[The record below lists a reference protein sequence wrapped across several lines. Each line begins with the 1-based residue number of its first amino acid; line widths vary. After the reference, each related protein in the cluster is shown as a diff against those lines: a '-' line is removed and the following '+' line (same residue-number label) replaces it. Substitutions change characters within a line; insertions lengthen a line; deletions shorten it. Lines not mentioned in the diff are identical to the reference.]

1 MSLQNRWLKRV
12 AGLPNQMNNK
22 NPHSFFTGIIV
33 SVLLL
38 VLFAQTTFANSTE
51 SDFDSIIIQPIDQVT
66 HSKKLDRI
74 MYRNGILNFRK
85 INNDTYII
93 PLNGLEDRNAKIA
106 ELKHSG
112 LFKLVEPD
120 YKLSLDQDV
129 PERDYTKIIKHSPKG
144 PTYPKP
150 ADTTSADVVEITPND
165 RGFNSQYYLREINA
179 TKAWNTTVGNSLLV
193 GILDTGVDANHPD
206 LDGKISTS
214 ANPDY
219 LTDQI
224 GHGTEVAGIIA
235 ARTNNNQG
243 IAGIAWNTK
252 LLPLRITDENG
263 VARVSTVVSALDEAY
278 AMGVKII
285 QISLS
290 TNQFSQTLKTAI
302 EEANK
307 RGILIVSTSGN
318 TGIEELRFPAAFDN
332 VIGVGAVNQSK
343 IKESYS
349 TTGEHVSLVA
359 PGASIYTTSLDS
371 GYAAV
376 TGTSFAAPQ
385 IAGAA
390 ALVWSIAPELT
401 NEEVRQVLFDS
412 AEDLG
417 DKGKD
422 KLYGYGLLNTQKA
435 VELAKA
441 KATQAEKQT
450 TEIPNIESW
459 IKK

>member
-1 MSLQNRWLKRV
+1 
-12 AGLPNQMNNK
+12 MNNK
-22 NPHSFFTGIIV
+22 NKHSFFTGIIA
-33 SVLLL
+33 SALLL
-38 VLFAQTTFANSTE
+38 TLFAQTAFAKSPEN
-51 SDFDSIIIQPIDQVT
+51 DFDSIIVEPIAQVT

-74 MYRNGILNFRK
+74 MYRNGLFNFRK
-85 INNDTYII
+85 ITNNTYLI
-93 PLNGLEDRNAKIA
+93 PLNKTEDKNAKIV
-106 ELKHSG
+106 ELKQSG

-120 YKLSLDQDV
+120 YKFSLDEEDV
-129 PERDYTKIIKHSPKG
+129 PERDYIKIIKHSPQG

-150 ADTTSADVVEITPND
+150 ADTTSADTTEITPND

-179 TKAWNTTVGNSLLV
+179 TKAWNTTVGTSLLV
-193 GILDTGVDANHPD
+193 GILDTGVNASHPD
-206 LDGKISTS
+206 LDGKISAS
-214 ANPDY
+214 ANSDY

-252 LLPLRITDENG
+252 LLPIRITDEDG

-278 AMGVKII
+278 ASGVKII

-290 TNQFSQTLKTAI
+290 TNQFSQTLKNAI
-302 EEANK
+302 QEAND

-318 TGIEELRFPAAFDN
+318 TGVEELRFPAAFDN
-332 VIGVGAVNQSK
+332 VVGVGAVNQNK

-359 PGASIYTTSLDS
+359 PGASIYTTSLNS

-435 VELAKA
+435 VQLAKA
-441 KATQAEKQT
+441 KVAQVENQT
-450 TEIPNIESW
+450 IEIPNIETW